1 MENKFD
7 MKKIFTIYSLITF
20 VLIMLLI
27 SPIIFVFS
35 FFGMKGTNVNYRVVN
50 LWAKSW
56 FFLIGIRHKIIYDK
70 PHDKNKQYVF
80 ISNHKSYMDAPSIA
94 LSINQPFRVLGQ
106 HETSSIPLLGY
117 IWKTCVITIKRTEST
132 SRVESIRKLKSEI
145 SKGISIFLFPEGKFN
160 DTDKTLCD
168 FFDGAFRIAIE
179 TQTPI
184 KPMLLLDTDK
194 RLHHSSLFGLTPGI
208 NRVVFLDEVSVDG
221 LTIKDSKKL
230 KEKVYS
236 MMEDKL
242 KKPTD

>member
-1 MENKFD
+1 
-7 MKKIFTIYSLITF
+7 
-20 VLIMLLI
+20 MLLI

-35 FFGMKGTNVNYRVVN
+35 FFGVKGTNVNYRVVN

-56 FFLIGIRHKIIYDK
+56 FFLIGIHNKIIYDK

-80 ISNHKSYMDAPSIA
+80 VSNHKSYMDAPSIA
-94 LSINQPFRVLGQ
+94 LSITQPFRVLGQ
-106 HETSSIPLLGY
+106 YETSTIPLLGY
-117 IWKTCVITIKRTEST
+117 IWKTCVITIKRDESG
-132 SRVESIRKLKSEI
+132 SRVESIRRLKSEI
-145 SKGISIFLFPEGKFN
+145 SKGVSIFIFPEGKFN
-160 DTDKTLCD
+160 DTDKLLSD

-208 NRVVFLDEVSVDG
+208 NRVVYLDEVRVDG
-221 LTIKDSKKL
+221 LTIKDTKKL

-236 MMEDKL
+236 MMEEKL
-242 KKPTD
+242 KNPTV

>member
-1 MENKFD
+1 
-7 MKKIFTIYSLITF
+7 MKKIYTIYALITF

-27 SPIIFVFS
+27 SPIILVS
-35 FFGMKGTNVNYRVVN
+35 SYFGVKGTNFNYKVVN

-56 FFLIGIRHKIIYDK
+56 LVLIGIRHKIIYDS

-80 ISNHKSYMDAPSIA
+80 LSNHKSYMDAPSIA
-94 LSINQPFRVLGQ
+94 LSITQPFRVLGQ
-106 HETSSIPLLGY
+106 YETSTIPLLGY
-117 IWKTCVITIKRTEST
+117 IWKTCVITIKRDESG
-132 SRVESIRKLKSEI
+132 SRVESIRRLKSEI
-145 SKGISIFLFPEGKFN
+145 SKGVSIFIFPEGKFN
-160 DTDKTLCD
+160 DTDKLLSD

-208 NRVVFLDEVSVDG
+208 NRVVYLDEVSVDG
-221 LTIKDSKKL
+221 LTIKDTKKL

-236 MMEDKL
+236 IMEEKL
-242 KKPTD
+242 KNPTV

>member
-1 MENKFD
+1 
-7 MKKIFTIYSLITF
+7 MKKIYTIYALITF

-27 SPIIFVFS
+27 SPIILVS
-35 FFGMKGTNVNYRVVN
+35 SYFGVKGTNFNYKVVN

-56 FFLIGIRHKIIYDK
+56 LVLIGIRHKIIYDS

-80 ISNHKSYMDAPSIA
+80 VSNHKSYMDAPSIA
-94 LSINQPFRVLGQ
+94 LSITQPFRVLGQ
-106 HETSSIPLLGY
+106 YETSTIPLLGY
-117 IWKTCVITIKRTEST
+117 IWKTCVITIKRDESG
-132 SRVESIRKLKSEI
+132 SRVESIRRLKSEI
-145 SKGISIFLFPEGKFN
+145 SKGVSIFIFPEGKFN
-160 DTDKTLCD
+160 DTDKLLSD

-208 NRVVFLDEVSVDG
+208 NRVVYLDEVRVDG
-221 LTIKDSKKL
+221 LTIKDTKKL

-236 MMEDKL
+236 MMEEKL
-242 KKPTD
+242 KNPTV